1 MACPTD
7 KLLPWRA
14 PLVPFLLREEE
25 RILLLLLKQ
34 LVQLPCDVR
43 VDDNGIFLA
52 VPTQR
57 ASIEVGRADGTKLS
71 IDHDDLRM
79 MEPRLV
85 EPDVATFLHQLM
97 SVVETHVG
105 CDGNVAPHAQH
116 DFHLHPPL
124 DSFGQGTLQLTVKRE
139 VGIDKLDAFLR
150 VVDSIEA

>member
-14 PLVPFLLREEE
+14 PLVPFLLREKE

-52 VPTQR
+52 VPAQR

-71 IDHDDLRM
+71 IDM
-79 MEPRLV
+79 MIFV
-85 EPDVATFLHQLM
+85 
-97 SVVETHVG
+97 
-105 CDGNVAPHAQH
+105 
-116 DFHLHPPL
+116 
-124 DSFGQGTLQLTVKRE
+124 
-139 VGIDKLDAFLR
+139 
-150 VVDSIEA
+150 